1 MYNIHQEAEVKR
13 TQIYLSESQWRD
25 LSIISGYENKSISE
39 LIRKAISKV
48 YNNKDKDRFINA
60 LSNVEGL
67 WKDRKDIGKTEDFL
81 RKIRKDNRI
90 ERFFK
95 K

>member
-1 MYNIHQEAEVKR
+1 MKR